1 MWTTISR
8 RPFARAVAL
17 VAVCVL
23 LGACDGGG
31 HARNTPPTAS
41 FTTSV
46 TSGVAALRVVM
57 DASASSD
64 REGPIA
70 AYSWDFGDGSGTA
83 TGVTAVHLYRSAGN
97 FAVTLT
103 VTDRKGATASAS
115 RTITVAPNTPPKA
128 SFTVTPSS
136 GRAPLTVTFNASASN
151 DPDGTIVRYE
161 WWFGDGVGFD
171 GMDAER
177 QHTYLFSGRFV
188 VTLKV
193 TDDRDGIGTS
203 SALVIVT
210 SDTAANWYSVIE
222 IPPGGHAC
230 ITPTSINNLGMVA
243 GYYYYP
249 ADGTDPPVH
258 AFLFDGRS
266 SLDLGTLGG
275 KKAYAWDLNDYGD
288 VVGDSQIAGGG
299 YRAFLYTKGTMRDL
313 GALDG
318 WVSGA
323 TGINNAGQVVG
334 WWVGDHE
341 LAFLY
346 ENGQMRSLGSPG
358 SDSYPGAISENGTV
372 AGVWW
377 TGLTR
382 NLFIY
387 RDGVMIDA
395 GGAVIEY
402 VSGINDVGDVIGMW
416 QAPYGGGF
424 LYRGGVLIL
433 QTLVPGSST
442 YPRGINNSGVVVGD
456 GIFGARL
463 GGFVWD
469 KTKGLQDLNTLID
482 PALGVDLGL
491 ANGIND
497 VGQIVA
503 VEKRDAGQCDRALLL
518 TPAR

>member
-210 SDTAANWYSVIE
+210 SDTAANWYQSSKFRQVAMRAS
-222 IPPGGHAC
+222 PPPAS
-230 ITPTSINNLGMVA
+230 TTWEWWRVTTTTQQMAPTRPCTLSCSMV
-243 GYYYYP
+243 G
-249 ADGTDPPVH
+249 V
-258 AFLFDGRS
+258 RS
-266 SLDLGTLGG
+266 TS
-275 KKAYAWDLNDYGD
+275 AP
-288 VVGDSQIAGGG
+288 
-299 YRAFLYTKGTMRDL
+299 
-313 GALDG
+313 
-318 WVSGA
+318 WV
-323 TGINNAGQVVG
+323 
-334 WWVGDHE
+334 
-341 LAFLY
+341 
-346 ENGQMRSLGSPG
+346 
-358 SDSYPGAISENGTV
+358 
-372 AGVWW
+372 
-377 TGLTR
+377 
-382 NLFIY
+382 
-387 RDGVMIDA
+387 
-395 GGAVIEY
+395 
-402 VSGINDVGDVIGMW
+402 
-416 QAPYGGGF
+416 
-424 LYRGGVLIL
+424 
-433 QTLVPGSST
+433 
-442 YPRGINNSGVVVGD
+442 
-456 GIFGARL
+456 AR
-463 GGFVWD
+463 
-469 KTKGLQDLNTLID
+469 
-482 PALGVDLGL
+482 
-491 ANGIND
+491 
-497 VGQIVA
+497 
-503 VEKRDAGQCDRALLL
+503 RL
-518 TPAR
+518 TPGT